1 MILRTEV
8 LFGRLRET
16 LGRLGLEGRGLLC
29 CRRGMDTGWAGGMEV
44 LRISPEPSLEE
55 VEGYWEGLRGKE
67 FDYVLAVGGG
77 SVLDVAKV
85 LAALMENPGRVKDF
99 FGVEKIPRRMRR
111 LIAVPT
117 THGTGSEVTKYSVI
131 RVGEEKWSIV
141 SENLCPHVAILDEE
155 LMRGLPRELT
165 LQTSMDALCHLVEAY
180 LTRFCDPMV
189 DLLCEQGI
197 RLFLEGLE
205 EAVEDRP
212 EGRRKM
218 MLCSL
223 LGGIAITNAQAS
235 LVHALSHVLGGKYRI
250 PHGEANSL
258 FLPAFLE
265 FYSGEKKLEEL
276 EGRLGRRLREE
287 VEGIRERHGM
297 RRLSDFVGE
306 KEALEVAERAYRN
319 RRLVEGN
326 LRRVE
331 LEDLRRMV
339 LRSL

>member
-8 LFGRLRET
+8 RFGRMEEVLASLR
-16 LGRLGLEGRGLLC
+16 LEGRGLLC
-29 CRRGMDTGWAGGMEV
+29 CRRRFEGRMGGELV
-44 LRISPEPSLEE
+44 PLRISPEPSLEE
-55 VEGYWEGLRGKE
+55 VEGYWEGIRGE
-67 FDYVLAVGGG
+67 DFQYVLAVGGG

-85 LAALMENPGRVKDF
+85 LAALMENPGKVRDF

-111 LIAVPT
+111 FIAIPT

-141 SENLCPHVAILDEE
+141 SENICPHVAILDEG
-155 LMRGLPRELT
+155 LMRGLPRDLT
-165 LQTSMDALCHLVEAY
+165 LSTSMDALCHLVEAY
-180 LTRFCDPMV
+180 LTPFCDPMV

-205 EAVEDRP
+205 GAVEDDP

-223 LGGIAITNAQAS
+223 LGGVAITNAQAS
-235 LVHALSHVLGGKYRI
+235 LVHALSHVLGGKYRV

-258 FLPAFLE
+258 FLPAFLR
-265 FYSGEKKLEEL
+265 FYAGEKKLEGL
-276 EGRLGRRLREE
+276 ERWLGVRLAEE
-287 VEGIRERHGM
+287 VERIREKYGM
-297 RRLSDFVGE
+297 KRLSDFVGE
-306 KEALEVAERAYRN
+306 REAVEVAERAYRN

-326 LRRVE
+326 LKKVGP
-331 LEDLRRMV
+331 EDLKEIA

>member
-1 MILRTEV
+1 MEEV
-8 LFGRLRET
+8 LASLR
-16 LGRLGLEGRGLLC
+16 LEGRGLLC
-29 CRRGMDTGWAGGMEV
+29 CRRGFGGMEGDLTP

-55 VEGYWEGLRGKE
+55 VEEYWERVRGEE
-67 FDYVLAVGGG
+67 FRYVLAVGGG

-85 LAALMENPGRVKDF
+85 LAALMENPGGVRSF

-117 THGTGSEVTKYSVI
+117 THGTGSEVTKYSVL

-141 SENLCPHVAILDEE
+141 SENICPHVAILDEE
-155 LMRGLPRELT
+155 LVRGLPRDLT
-165 LQTSMDALCHLVEAY
+165 LSTSMDALCHLVEAY

-205 EAVEDRP
+205 EAVVDGR

-235 LVHALSHVLGGKYRI
+235 LVHALSHVLGGRYRV

-258 FLPAFLE
+258 FLPAFLR
-265 FYSGEKKLEEL
+265 FYEGEEKLERL
-276 EGRLGRRLREE
+276 ERGLGVKLAEE
-287 VEGIRERHGM
+287 VEGIREKHGM
-297 RRLSDFVGE
+297 KRLSDFVDE
-306 KEALEVAERAYRN
+306 KEAAEIAERAYRN

-326 LRRVE
+326 LKRVRP
-331 LEDLRRMV
+331 EDLKEMA